1 MTSLWRAV
9 LGAATIIVAP
19 ALSLSD
25 AAQAQVPSV
34 DIEQTCRLGAGVM
47 IGLMGGSDSENDF
60 KICLS
65 SEQKARDE
73 LNKDWGTFP
82 AADKTQCLQ
91 TKVYLPSYIEWL
103 TCLQMRR
110 DVTKLKKEGSG
121 ATKEVG
127 DRENGP
133 VTLPTVPLG
142 VNDGFPPQGS
152 GGPITLPTVP
162 LGMND
167 GFPPQGGGG
176 PITLP
181 IVPRSVLY

>member
-1 MTSLWRAV
+1 MTWLWRAV
-9 LGAATIIVAP
+9 LGAATMIVAP
-19 ALSLSD
+19 ASGLLD
-25 AAQAQVPSV
+25 MARAQVPSV
-34 DIEQTCRLGAGVM
+34 DIEQTCRLGASVTV
-47 IGLMGGSDSENDF
+47 GLMGGSDSENDF

-73 LNKDWGTFP
+73 LGKDWGTFP

-110 DVTKLKKEGSG
+110 DVTKLKKDQSA

-127 DRENGP
+127 ASENGP

-142 VNDGFPPQGS
+142 VNDGFPPQGE
-152 GGPITLPTVP
+152 GGPITLPTVA
-162 LGMND
+162 LGIND
-167 GFPPQGGGG
+167 GFPPQGSGG

-181 IVPRSVLY
+181 IVPQSTLY